1 MIRKGTLN
9 AITVNLLHASV
20 QVNAE
25 CRVLWTRKCVK
36 IVQDDAEKGGDIRLD
51 ILIVTL

>member
-20 QVNAE
+20 QVNA
-25 CRVLWTRKCVK
+25 CRVLWTRKCVN
-36 IVQDDAEKGGDIRLD
+36 IVQDGAGKGGDIRLD